1 MLPKINIT
9 KKILNNQNTKKEFMK
24 YFKSILKIINKFI
37 KIVNLTKEIQN
48 INKYLIMVI
57 KNI

>member
-37 KIVNLTKEIQN
+37 KTVNLTKEI
-48 INKYLIMVI
+48 
-57 KNI
+57 

>member
-9 KKILNNQNTKKEFMK
+9 KKILNNQNAKKEFMK

-37 KIVNLTKEIQN
+37 KTVNLTKEI
-48 INKYLIMVI
+48 
-57 KNI
+57 